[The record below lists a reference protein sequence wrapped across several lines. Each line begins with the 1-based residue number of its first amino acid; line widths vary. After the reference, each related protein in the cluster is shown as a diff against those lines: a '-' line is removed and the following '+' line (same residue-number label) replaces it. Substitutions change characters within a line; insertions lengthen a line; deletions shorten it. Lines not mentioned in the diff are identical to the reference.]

1 MMSAY
6 TGDMLQDTVFQIYS
20 TTLATLA
27 LAITMRKLACKQ
39 IGIIYLYIPFIALW
53 NKSVHYVVYMV
64 KLKLTAHELQRE
76 TLTSDRLS

>member
-20 TTLATLA
+20 TTLA